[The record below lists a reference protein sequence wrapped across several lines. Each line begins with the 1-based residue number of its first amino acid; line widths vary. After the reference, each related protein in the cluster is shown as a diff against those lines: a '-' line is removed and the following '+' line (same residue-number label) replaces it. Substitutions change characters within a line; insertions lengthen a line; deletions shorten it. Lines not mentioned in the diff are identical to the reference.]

1 MQREVAFEKEPCGS
15 ISLSEVEGRA
25 SYLLES
31 FPGWDDSGNRCFRL
45 DGNGVSY
52 FCRQDKADKSLY
64 TIYDIIL
71 HGDGSVLDLFRAFD
85 DKEQIEFDRRNVLP
99 LCGNIVI
106 DISGNGR
113 TYPSVEVL
121 AIGSRVTDVKV
132 RNSQFPSVKEIAEP
146 GHKGH
151 FTSVFNRCLLKKTPG
166 TRNYTLLNVFGP
178 SDPEH
183 EYSSYTMSRVD
194 EIADYAMAGA
204 SIRILSAIHGN
215 LSIKL
220 NEHSFDGCSDAVYDK
235 NGMITVGETIIDVVP
250 GLLSVEIGNG
260 RYTYINTGILG
271 KNKVRRVVIDT
282 YYFPRAG
289 VLFADKIANLVS
301 KFADKAEFVLKITNP
316 LTNVGAQFFRTLWAP
331 KKFSFSS
338 VITSYDGYIVK
349 DDIIYTKDGKTLV
362 CAWNAKGDISIPEGV
377 ETIAT
382 AAFSNSMATSVALP
396 KSLRE
401 IGECAFLDAENLQ
414 SIDLPEGLLRISD
427 SAFEGSGIREISIP
441 KSCEDIGQN
450 ALDCAD
456 VIRAYTG
463 SKISIA
469 STFRARETEGVVVI
483 VDADTNKRYA
493 FVQENLL
500 MSDFRL
506 YGCRFSS
513 TTYTLVDTAWQSKDL
528 DTFESEAGNL
538 YSQVSRKYLDTKAK
552 LAVFAFV
559 NGYAPESAQT
569 YAKNR
574 AFDVA
579 LKCIENGDEKFA
591 IEVIKKDGLLTK
603 PALKKLLPA
612 AASAG
617 MVEAAAVISERTAP
631 KAKKAT
637 RVISL

>member
-64 TIYDIIL
+64 TIYDIIVY
-71 HGDGSVLDLFRAFD
+71 GDGSVLDLFRAFD

-106 DISGNGR
+106 DLADNGR

-178 SDPEH
+178 SDPEN

-450 ALDCAD
+450 ALDCAA
-456 VIRAYTG
+456 VIRAYPG

-469 STFRARETEGVVVI
+469 STFRARETEDVVVI

-631 KAKKAT
+631 KAKKAA

>member
-1 MQREVAFEKEPCGS
+1 MQREVAFEKEACGS
-15 ISLSEVEGRA
+15 ISLEEVEGRA
-25 SYLLES
+25 NYLLES

-64 TIYDIIL
+64 TIYDIIVY
-71 HGDGSVLDLFRAFD
+71 GDGSVLDLFRAFD

-106 DISGNGR
+106 DLADNGR

-178 SDPEH
+178 SDPENA
-183 EYSSYTMSRVD
+183 YSSYTMSRVD
-194 EIADYAMAGA
+194 EIADYALAGS
-204 SIRILSAIHGN
+204 SISMLSAINGN
-215 LSIKL
+215 MSIKL

-316 LTNVGAQFFRTLWAP
+316 LTNVGAKFFRTLWAP

-338 VITSYDGYIVK
+338 VITSYDGYTVK
-349 DDIIYTKDGKTLV
+349 DDIVYTKDGKTLV

-414 SIDLPEGLLRISD
+414 SIALPEGLIRISD
-427 SAFEGSGIREISIP
+427 SAFEGAGIREISIP
-441 KSCEDIGQN
+441 KSCENIGQN

-456 VIRAYTG
+456 VIKAYPG
-463 SKISIA
+463 SKINIA
-469 STFRARETEGVVVI
+469 STFRARETEDVVVI
-483 VDADTNKRYA
+483 ENAETNKRYA

-500 MSDFRL
+500 MSD
-506 YGCRFSS
+506 YRFYESRYSS
-513 TTYTLVDTAWQSKDL
+513 VTYNLVDTAWQNKDL

-538 YSQVSRKYLDTKAK
+538 YSQVSRKFLDTKAK

-617 MVEAAAVISERTAP
+617 MVEAAAAISERTTP
-631 KAKKAT
+631 KTKRAA
-637 RVISL
+637 RAISL

>member
-15 ISLSEVEGRA
+15 ISLTEVEGRA

-64 TIYDIIL
+64 TIYDIIVY
-71 HGDGSVLDLFRAFD
+71 GDGSVLGLFRAFD

-99 LCGNIVI
+99 FCESIIV
-106 DISGNGR
+106 DLADNKR
-113 TYPSVEVL
+113 TYPSVEAL
-121 AIGSRVTDVKV
+121 AIGSRITDIKV
-132 RNSQFPSVKEIAEP
+132 RNSQFPSVKNIVEP
-146 GHKGH
+146 GYKGH

-178 SDPEH
+178 SDPEN
-183 EYSSYTMSRVD
+183 ECSSYTMSRVE

-204 SIRILSAIHGN
+204 SINILSAIKGN
-215 LSIKL
+215 LSIRL
-220 NEHSFDGCSDAVYDK
+220 NKHSFDGCSDAVYDK
-235 NGMITVGETIIDVVP
+235 NGMLTVGETIIDVAP
-250 GLLSVEIGNG
+250 GIISAEIGNG

-289 VLFADKIANLVS
+289 VLFADKLANLVA
-301 KFADKAEFVLKITNP
+301 KFADKADFVLKITNP
-316 LTNVGAQFFRTLWAP
+316 LTNVGANFFRTLCAP
-331 KKFSFSS
+331 NKFSFSS
-338 VITSYDGYIVK
+338 VITSYDGYVVK
-349 DDIIYTKDGKTLV
+349 GDIIYTKDGKTLV
-362 CAWNAKGDISIPEGV
+362 CAWNAKGNISIPEGV

-382 AAFSNSMATSVALP
+382 AAFIKSRATSVALP

-401 IGECAFLDAENLQ
+401 IGDCAFLDAENLQ
-414 SIDLPEGLLRISD
+414 SIDLPEGLLRISE

-456 VIRAYTG
+456 VIRAYPG

-469 STFRARETEGVVVI
+469 STFSTRETEDVVVI
-483 VDADTNKRYA
+483 ENADTNKRYA

-500 MSDFRL
+500 TSDFQR
-506 YGCRFSS
+506 YDGRYSS
-513 TTYTLVDTAWQSKDL
+513 AIYRLVDTAWQNKDL
-528 DTFESEAGNL
+528 GTFESEAGEL
-538 YSQVSRKYLDTKAK
+538 YSHISRNYLDTKAQ

-574 AFDVA
+574 AFDVV

-591 IEVIKKDGLLTK
+591 IEAIKKDGLLTK

-617 MVEAAAVISERTAP
+617 MVEAAAAISERTAP
-631 KAKKAT
+631 KTKKAA

>member
-1 MQREVAFEKEPCGS
+1 MQREVAFEKEACGS
-15 ISLSEVEGRA
+15 ISLTEVEGRA

-52 FCRQDKADKSLY
+52 FCRQDKTDKSLY

-71 HGDGSVLDLFRAFD
+71 YGDGSVLDLFRAFD

-99 LCGNIVI
+99 FCGNIVI
-106 DISGNGR
+106 DIAGNGR

-121 AIGSRVTDVKV
+121 AIGSRITDIKV
-132 RNSQFPSVKEIAEP
+132 RNSQFPSVKEIVEP
-146 GHKGH
+146 GHRGH

-178 SDPEH
+178 SDPEN

-204 SIRILSAIHGN
+204 SIRILSAINGN

-250 GLLSVEIGNG
+250 GMLFVEIGNG
-260 RYTYINTGILG
+260 RYTYINTEILG

-316 LTNVGAQFFRTLWAP
+316 LTNVGAKFFRTLWAP

-349 DDIIYTKDGKTLV
+349 DDIVYTKDGKTLV
-362 CAWNAKGDISIPEGV
+362 CAWNAKSDVSIPEGV

-382 AAFSNSMATSVALP
+382 AAFIKSRATSVALP

-401 IGECAFLDAENLQ
+401 IGECVFLDAENLQ
-414 SIDLPEGLLRISD
+414 SIVLPEGLLRIGD

-441 KSCEDIGQN
+441 KSCEDIGQS
-450 ALDCAD
+450 ALDCAA
-456 VIRAYTG
+456 VIRAYPG

-469 STFRARETEGVVVI
+469 STFRARETEDVVVI

-500 MSDFRL
+500 MSDSRL

-513 TTYTLVDTAWQSKDL
+513 TTYTLVDTAWQNKDL

-574 AFDVA
+574 AFDVV
-579 LKCIENGDEKFA
+579 LKYIENGDEKFA
-591 IEVIKKDGLLTK
+591 IEAIKKDGLLTK
-603 PALKKLLPA
+603 PALKKLLPS

-617 MVEAAAVISERTAP
+617 MVEVAAAISERTAP
-631 KAKKAT
+631 KTKRAA
-637 RVISL
+637 RAISL